1 MTQKKKSFVANLIK
15 YRQADMK
22 DPIWFWINPSTGTI
36 ISDEFTTSEA
46 AEKWFDDVL
55 YIHNETY
62 DLIER
67 SMKGKFFKV
76 KGKVDVG
83 DVISSK
89 KANECPFTMHLEDDI
104 MEFDLL
110 AKDVE
115 DAKKRVSEFFEILE
129 WYEV

>member
-1 MTQKKKSFVANLIK
+1 MSQKKKSFVANLIK

-22 DPIWFWINPSTGTI
+22 DPVWFWINPSTGTI
-36 ISDEFTTSEA
+36 ISDQFKTSEA
-46 AEKWFDDVL
+46 AEKWFDGVL
-55 YIHNETY
+55 NIHNETY

-67 SMKGKFFKV
+67 SMNGQFFKV

-104 MEFDLL
+104 MEFEVL
-110 AKDVE
+110 AKDE
-115 DAKKRVSEFFEILE
+115 DGAKKRVSEFFEILE
-129 WYEV
+129 WYG

>member
-22 DPIWFWINPSTGTI
+22 EPIWFWINPSTGTI
-36 ISDEFTTSEA
+36 ISDQFTTAAA
-46 AEKWFDDVL
+46 AEKWYDNVI
-55 YIHNETY
+55 YIHNETFN
-62 DLIER
+62 LIER
-67 SMKGKFFKV
+67 TMRGKFFKI

-104 MEFDLL
+104 MEFEVL
-110 AKDVE
+110 AKDE
-115 DAKKRVSEFFEILE
+115 EEAKNRVCEFFEILE
-129 WYEV
+129 WYD

>member
-15 YRQADMK
+15 YRQGDMK

-55 YIHNETY
+55 YIHNETF

-89 KANECPFTMHLEDDI
+89 KANECPFTIHLEDDI
-104 MEFDLL
+104 MEFDVLG
-110 AKDVE
+110 KDVE

-129 WYEV
+129 WYE